1 MQLGQEGWVAKS
13 RGMGDKVERDRWL
26 NKGGKVER
34 SGWLSRVEKGEWPS
48 QEE

>member
-1 MQLGQEGWVAKS
+1 VAKPS
-13 RGMGDKVERDRWL
+13 GMGGKVERDRWL
-26 NKGGKVER
+26 SKGGKVER